1 MVLIGRVKLLPLTLT
16 VCAGTLSESPF
27 SSPALTVK
35 LAQPLMQM
43 VGEPGSGEL
52 VQAPPPRVQHTP
64 VAPRETHTAENV
76 QSFTELEKSFHQEH
90 L

>member
-1 MVLIGRVKLLPLTLT
+1 M
-16 VCAGTLSESPF
+16 LSESPF
-27 SSPALTVK
+27 SSLALRVR

-43 VGEPGSGEL
+43 MGEPSSGEL
-52 VQAPPPRVQHTP
+52 VQAHPPRVEHTL
-64 VAPRETHTAENV
+64 VTPRESHTAENV